1 MNLHK
6 DYKKEFNE
14 LIKIVSNEKHIPEDA
29 VLMDYYIVYM
39 LEKLSNSEYKD
50 LCVFKGGT
58 SLRLYNIE
66 VLCCYIYIT

>member
-39 LEKLSNSEYKD
+39 LEKLSNSE
-50 LCVFKGGT
+50 
-58 SLRLYNIE
+58 SRLRLQPPRH
-66 VLCCYIYIT
+66 